1 MKKLT
6 ALAAALLVG
15 GFAATAAFDGA
26 KDGKA
31 KAECK
36 DKACCKDKSECKDKK
51 ADAKADKKS

>member
-51 ADAKADKKS
+51 AEKKS